1 MIIRERER
9 GERFFTREREILQGE
24 REILQEK
31 QTKVIINMDSE
42 SLILVGA
49 QFSMVTFHQRSC

>member
-9 GERFFTREREILQGE
+9 REIFYKRERDFTRRE